1 MKLTF
6 GEKQPYRVWYQYL
19 QTCLNDKE
27 LSKKVNRTF
36 YKEWHLNRVKTEKFD
51 KWLKD
56 HEHLFVDSETQMRI
70 FKGTRKPNTVL
81 LEVPLNYSIT
91 QAQRELGKV
100 LDDKLNKRLSKY
112 AVTSTRG
119 LLLPQLD
126 YYLYMWQTKAKH
138 KDNITSEEI
147 WGIVYEYVQ
156 TRQAKVRT
164 LVKQGKLRGRF
175 LMGEIT
181 HDKKYNINKGVMISK
196 NLRKCN
202 RILNN
207 VCNGTFPGDFALK

>member
-6 GEKQPYRVWYQYL
+6 GEKQPFRVWYQYL

-81 LEVPLNYSIT
+81 LEIPINYSVT
-91 QAQRELGKV
+91 KVQREVGKI
-100 LDDKLNKRLSKY
+100 LEDELNKPLSKF
-112 AVTSTRG
+112 ST
-119 LLLPQLD
+119 
-126 YYLYMWQTKAKH
+126 YL
-138 KDNITSEEI
+138 
-147 WGIVYEYVQ
+147 
-156 TRQAKVRT
+156 
-164 LVKQGKLRGRF
+164 
-175 LMGEIT
+175 
-181 HDKKYNINKGVMISK
+181 
-196 NLRKCN
+196 
-202 RILNN
+202 
-207 VCNGTFPGDFALK
+207 